1 MNKKEIIL
9 KKYENRR
16 IYNLEE
22 KKYVNLNDINEMIL
36 QGKKVKILDNKTG
49 EDITNIILL
58 QILNNILL
66 DNLSNLSTN
75 FLHQL
80 IEMQEFIFGENFM
93 QLFENTYNMTANLFK
108 LMNVSNK

>member
-1 MNKKEIIL
+1 MQKKEIIL

-22 KKYVNLNDINEMIL
+22 KKYVNLNEINDLIL
-36 QGKKVKILDNKTG
+36 QGNKVKILDNKTG

-66 DNLSNLSTN
+66 ENLSHVSSN
-75 FLHQL
+75 FLHQI
-80 IEMQEFIFGENFM
+80 IEMQNYIFGENFIKV
-93 QLFENTYNMTANLFK
+93 FENTYNMTINFLK
-108 LMNVSNK
+108 LTKLQMD